1 MSKRRKIINTL
12 LIVLMLLFN
21 IFGPKLFRERFF
33 LDMDI
38 KNFLLIQWF
47 GIIQSITT
55 IILIDFVINNGKRY
69 KEKTKNINNRNSNQ

>member
-1 MSKRRKIINTL
+1 MSKRRKIINTS

-38 KNFLLIQWF
+38 KDFLLIQWF
-47 GIIQSITT
+47 GVIQALVT
-55 IILIDFVINNGKRY
+55 IILLSFVIEQRKNEKNNS
-69 KEKTKNINNRNSNQ
+69 EIDNNK